1 MLKTGLFKGQQE
13 RNPGGNP
20 KDNGKETSKDR
31 KHIYI
36 YILCSMYFE
45 RPSVRE
51 EVLAASSTISTT
63 KGNREKKKIPFFSP
77 KREDTRKET
86 EKGYIKGKA
95 PYSTSPSGK
104 SNEPVCT
111 HVLKEQSQKECN
123 CVLNGGPTTTF
134 SIRSI
139 LRKLGWTPAK
149 TQFSVRYRRNAER
162 HFRTRERKGPSQGL
176 IQRGPRNDRN
186 PKALANEDLHRQWT
200 QHCEN
205 SHEQQ
210 RGNGTQLFTKS
221 AGRIQKTRI
230 RFSKAKTVTG
240 AFSRTGIRH

>member
-1 MLKTGLFKGQQE
+1 MEKKRAKTENRQKMSISIYCAQNVPRKAQCSRGGSCSFKHDFNNRREQ
-13 RNPGGNP
+13 
-20 KDNGKETSKDR
+20 GKEED
-31 KHIYI
+31 
-36 YILCSMYFE
+36 
-45 RPSVRE
+45 P
-51 EVLAASSTISTT
+51 VL
-63 KGNREKKKIPFFSP
+63 SP

-95 PYSTSPSGK
+95 PNGTGPSGK

-111 HVLKEQSQKECN
+111 HFLNEQSQKECN

-149 TQFSVRYRRNAER
+149 TQYSVRYRRNAER

-186 PKALANEDLHRQWT
+186 PNALANKDLHRQWT

-205 SHEQQ
+205 THEQQ

-240 AFSRTGIRH
+240 ASSRTGIRHKKREFTVDSGASIR